1 MFTPKKTKP
10 RFIIIIEAPQ
20 WKPSSECCINY
31 NIREIVGLKRRLI
44 QLYIVPDCAPL
55 IKPVH
60 VIRLCCTRHNVRIF
74 HIHIGFTNH
83 DKPMS
88 VLNWH
93 YVAVENTSNWYIKD
107 SYTHTM
113 TIVASTFR
121 YKVDIIMTKKY
132 QRLVYI
138 KLTSN
143 RCRIDIK
150 RLLFNT
156 SV

>member
-1 MFTPKKTKP
+1 M
-10 RFIIIIEAPQ
+10 
-20 WKPSSECCINY
+20 
-31 NIREIVGLKRRLI
+31 
-44 QLYIVPDCAPL
+44 CAPCPSIATGCWRIGAMSSPQQVSKNGIAL
-55 IKPVH
+55 NIGGAGATSVSLYVYACNIH
-60 VIRLCCTRHNVRIF
+60 LHCYNGSFLSTGCTRHNVRIF